1 MHVRA
6 AGACRPSEPSDERDG
21 RDAFVQDLAKRAKA
35 AAGPVS
41 AEASRDSESAPA
53 EEGDAEPAGGAGE
66 EGEGEGAEK
75 EPWPPVK
82 DEEQTWE
89 EYLQAYR
96 KKCPAAEMIVKR
108 DPVRQGQPSQ
118 SVQPA
123 EFWSAQEEAEA
134 ARDADEAGKWE
145 KWKEDRE
152 AAKAAR
158 EERVAK
164 LKEEMQ
170 EKAKVRA
177 DKDFSAETE
186 GGFLQRRQGLLA
198 RMEKAKAFVD
208 TLAEK
213 LTEIEMVSEEVED
226 AEPPAPAAV
235 VKLDD
240 QQLVEKLM
248 RSIQGK
254 AGDAALW
261 AEVLAALRA
270 REAGPLLEELEE
282 DAQDVEVAAVVS
294 YHYQRATD
302 KWGAELKRITD
313 ANDAETARLKEEADA
328 AAAEAAAA
336 EDEA

>member
-1 MHVRA
+1 MRP
-6 AGACRPSEPSDERDG
+6 AGESRPSEPTDSRDG
-21 RDAFVQDLAKRAKA
+21 RDAFVKDLAKKAKA
-35 AAGPVS
+35 ASGPVS
-41 AEASRDSESAPA
+41 AEASQDSESAPA
-53 EEGDAEPAGGAGE
+53 EEGDAEPAGGEGE
-66 EGEGEGAEK
+66 EGEGAEK
-75 EPWPPVK
+75 EPWPPTK
-82 DEEQTWE
+82 DEEQTWDD
-89 EYLQAYR
+89 YLQEYR

-108 DPVRQGQPSQ
+108 DPVRQGQASQ
-118 SVQPA
+118 AVQPS

-134 ARDADEAGKWE
+134 ARDADEAAKLE
-145 KWKEDRE
+145 KWKEDRL
-152 AAKAAR
+152 AAKTVR

-164 LKEEMQ
+164 LKEAMQ
-170 EKAKVRA
+170 AQAKVRA

-213 LTEIEMVSEEVED
+213 LAEIEMVSEEVED

-240 QQLVEKLM
+240 QLLVEKLM

-282 DAQDVEVAAVVS
+282 GAQDVEVAAVVS
-294 YHYQRATD
+294 YHCQRATE

-313 ANDAETARLKEEADA
+313 ANDAETARLKEEAEA

-336 EDEA
+336 EEEA